1 MRPGLSPAPLPHM
14 FNNQSDDRYTVR
26 NEQAMLA
33 WLSTGQQ
40 HTVLVSYG
48 YGLYGITDLVSTL
61 FGGVLYKV
69 QTNVINAV

>member
-1 MRPGLSPAPLPHM
+1 M
-14 FNNQSDDRYTVR
+14 
-26 NEQAMLA
+26 A